1 MIFHLFN
8 PAHACLA
15 RFNGHELAREVGLPN
30 VSLLKLA
37 ERRGILTLFGGRR

>member
-15 RFNGHELAREVGLPN
+15 RFNGHELAREAGMPN
-30 VSLLKLA
+30 ISLVKLC
-37 ERRGILTLFGGRR
+37 ERRGIFTLFGGAR